1 MTRIAWSQVNQGECE
16 MALYLTVSFYSMHMR
31 TTTMYILYIV
41 FIVWKR
47 AAWTLFKI
55 SPLNFRVN
63 YLMTFSTPITDWIK
77 GWKRKKKK
85 RISIS
90 WHCIPSAPGEKR
102 RGVQRPRGSPVLFPQ
117 TMQEKGGGDCEKW
130 GWFLISD
137 KGLMKQ
143 LGLFALKRWG
153 WWCCWWQHVFMCV
166 YLGSEPHPP
175 LKHVHLV
182 MHGRKRY
189 CTQSTHIKKIKR

>member
-1 MTRIAWSQVNQGECE
+1 M
-16 MALYLTVSFYSMHMR
+16 VSFYSMHMR
-31 TTTMYILYIV
+31 TTTPSQQIMYILYIV

-55 SPLNFRVN
+55 SPLNFWVN

-77 GWKRKKKK
+77 GWKRKKNQYLVALCPISSRGKEERGTETPREPGALSSNNARK
-85 RISIS
+85 R
-90 WHCIPSAPGEKR
+90 
-102 RGVQRPRGSPVLFPQ
+102 
-117 TMQEKGGGDCEKW
+117 GGGCEKW

-137 KGLMKQ
+137 GGLMKQ